1 MPKNRC
7 LIISLFLLL
16 LLPLSAKKRTLI
28 PDSLRTL
35 TIDANGVIIMLN
47 RIEGGAFMM
56 GATSDQYDPDTY
68 TDKPAHLVFLSPFY
82 IATTEVTNRL
92 WRAVM
97 NEREMLDLSGYPDH
111 PVSFVSWYEAQEFI
125 RRLDSITGMPFRLP
139 TEAEWEFAARGG
151 EQSKHF
157 RFAGSNEADTVGWLF
172 PIAGQWTHPAA
183 RKRPNELGL
192 YDMTGNVSEW
202 CQDRYGPYQLST
214 PPDPC
219 GADTGSFRIVR
230 GGSYDNCIANSHL
243 SVRRW
248 YEPET
253 SVGYIGFRVALTLP
267 NDLGAFYLSTGA
279 TSAEENYL
287 PLTQKIRL
295 KGRKLYF
302 ALVPGDDPYYISEEI
317 SASLWKKIT
326 GLEPPVKE
334 HGLATGMSRQ
344 ERARFAELCSR
355 AADKPLSVATIAE
368 KDSALSKGV
377 ISPSKQS
384 KRKRSV
390 RATQRTRK
398 TREKLSP
405 WAELIGVKIKQPDD
419 PVLLD
424 FKGDANEKLPL
435 RLILRYTYQPS
446 K

>member
-1 MPKNRC
+1 MPQNRFIT
-7 LIISLFLLL
+7 LTLFLLL
-16 LLPLSAKKRTLI
+16 LLPLFGKKRPVV

-35 TIDANGVIIMLN
+35 NIGVNGVILSMQ
-47 RIEGGAFMM
+47 RVEGGSFMM

-68 TDKPAHLVFLSPFY
+68 TNKPAHLVFLSPFY

-97 NEREMLDLSGYPDH
+97 SEREMLDLSGYPDH
-111 PVSFVSWYEAQEFI
+111 PVAFVSWHEAQEFI

-139 TEAEWEFAARGG
+139 SEAEWEFAARGG

-157 RFAGSNEADTVGWLF
+157 RFSGSNEADTVGWLY
-172 PIAGQWTHPAA
+172 PLAEQWTHLVA
-183 RKRPNELGL
+183 RKLPNELGL
-192 YDMTGNVSEW
+192 YDMTGNVAEW
-202 CQDRYGPYQLST
+202 CQDIYGPYQLST
-214 PPDPC
+214 RPDPC

-243 SVRRW
+243 SVRCW

-267 NDLGAFYLSTGA
+267 NDPAASSRLTRGA
-279 TSAEENYL
+279 TSDEENYL

-295 KGRKLYF
+295 KGRRLPF
-302 ALVPGDDPYYISEEI
+302 ALVPGDEPYYISEEV
-317 SASLWKKIT
+317 SAALWEKVT
-326 GLEPPVKE
+326 GFEPPAKE
-334 HGLATGMSRQ
+334 HGVAIGMPKQ
-344 ERARFAELCSR
+344 ERVRFAELCSR
-355 AADKPLSVATIAE
+355 IANKPLSVATLAE
-368 KDSALSKGV
+368 IDSALTHGV
-377 ISPSKQS
+377 IVLPKSHK
-384 KRKRSV
+384 KVRSV
-390 RATQRTRK
+390 RATQRSRK

-435 RLILRYTYQPS
+435 RLILRW
-446 K
+446 